1 MDIGKI
7 YNVKC
12 KKVIECENGYILKLS
27 KSKLLLMPAYF
38 DESDIIAACTVI
50 DYAKERGFK
59 NTLRIIKSGDGKP
72 YIKKNEILYVLVD
85 FIDGSK
91 LKLKTRENAEKMGE
105 ILARFHD
112 AVEYFEQPPGIKVAV
127 RWGKKMEMCRNYTIQ
142 LEKYSKRIKE
152 EVKNTF
158 EEYTLNYVDYL
169 IKRAKAS
176 MKILKSIDYLNAL
189 EDSMKRREVCLNSIS
204 NNTAVINN
212 GQIIIVKVFDIGY
225 NMIEEDVA
233 SLIKKSIE
241 ETKEKLVFN
250 DILES
255 YKKVRNIDKRSETII
270 KALVSYPY
278 DSIKTII
285 RYIKYPEDHNRFF
298 DKFINY
304 VELEQWTDVLEV

>member
-1 MDIGKI
+1 MDIGRI

-12 KKVIECENGYILKLS
+12 KKVIECDNGYILKLS
-27 KSKLLLMPAYF
+27 KSKLLLMPVYSN
-38 DESDIIAACTVI
+38 ESDIIAACTVI

-59 NTLRIIKSGDGKP
+59 NIIRIIKSGDGKP
-72 YIKKNEILYVLVD
+72 YIKENEILYVLVD

-91 LKLKTRENAEKMGE
+91 LKFKTRENAEKMGE

-112 AVEYFEQPPGIKVAV
+112 SVEYFEQPPGVKIAV
-127 RWGKKMEMCRNYTIQ
+127 RWGKRMERCRNYTIQ

-158 EEYTLNYVDYL
+158 EGYTLNYVDNL

-204 NNTAVINN
+204 NNTAVVSN
-212 GQIIIVKVFDIGY
+212 GKIIIVKVFDVGY
-225 NMIEEDVA
+225 NMIEEDIA

-255 YKKVRNIDKRSETII
+255 YKKIRNIDERSETII

-285 RYIKYPEDHNRFF
+285 RYNKYPENYNEFL

-304 VELEQWTDVLEV
+304 TELEKWTDVLEV